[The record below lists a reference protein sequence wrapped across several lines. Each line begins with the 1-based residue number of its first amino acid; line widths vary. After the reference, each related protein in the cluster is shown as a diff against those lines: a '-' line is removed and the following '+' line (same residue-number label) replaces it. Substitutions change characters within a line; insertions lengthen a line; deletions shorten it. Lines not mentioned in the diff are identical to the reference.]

1 MGTAQ
6 HARRRHAWLTAGAL
20 LLLAGLLAISITAL
34 RSHAD
39 RARKVQLAVT
49 ELKAATERLSRLEWQ
64 AAASG
69 HVAPPLAEESQRVSR
84 HLHRLVHAYPDDLES
99 LVTETHFYLAAVG
112 RELSFLTAG
121 RVAESEA
128 VDQRDVDPSFERLQH
143 GLGVIE
149 AAQSKRAR
157 RASLNTDIGITL
169 SLLLAALAMILLLRR
184 LDALRTST
192 GLRRER
198 DLEAQAL
205 HDALTGLPNR
215 RKLLHDL
222 EAAVKSEPRDDR
234 VLLLC
239 DLDGFKD
246 YNDTFGHAEGDLL
259 LCRLSAQLAET
270 LAPYGTAYRL
280 GGDEFCAI
288 LRVNPDALEP
298 ALAACHGALTER
310 GRGFDIHASVGCV
323 VLPAEASDATTAL
336 RVAGQRM
343 LAEKNERGSWVTQLR
358 DLILRVL
365 SEQDPELYAHV
376 HHVGRLAERIGRRL
390 GLSDAE
396 VQMLV
401 RAAELHDV
409 GKVAIPNSILQ
420 KPGPLDASEREFL
433 ERHTLIGESILSA
446 APMLDGVGR
455 LVRSSHERYDGNGY
469 PDGLRAEQIPLASR
483 IIFVCDSFHAMTTDR
498 PYRRAISDGA
508 ALAELGRC
516 AASQFDPVVVK
527 AFMTEIDETERR
539 RQARIRLTPEF
550 A

>member
-1 MGTAQ
+1 
-6 HARRRHAWLTAGAL
+6 L

-128 VDQRDVDPSFERLQH
+128 VDQRDVDPSFERLQR